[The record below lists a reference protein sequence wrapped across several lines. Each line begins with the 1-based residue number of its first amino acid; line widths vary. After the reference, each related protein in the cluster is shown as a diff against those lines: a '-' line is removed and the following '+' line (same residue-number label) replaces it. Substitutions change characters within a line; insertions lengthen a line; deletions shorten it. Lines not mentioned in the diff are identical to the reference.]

1 MTNSAKKKIL
11 ITEDDGFLRDLT
23 SIVLRKQG
31 YEVAQARD
39 GEEALEV
46 VPTLMP
52 DLILMDVNMPDVDGF
67 TVARRLRANPET
79 ADIPIIFLT
88 AHSQEKDRETGHAAG
103 TAQYLTKPF
112 DNKVLVDLIKQTLG

>member
-67 TVARRLRANPET
+67 TVARRLR
-79 ADIPIIFLT
+79 
-88 AHSQEKDRETGHAAG
+88 
-103 TAQYLTKPF
+103 
-112 DNKVLVDLIKQTLG
+112 